1 MSRRRV
7 YSEEFAAVMNRFFEA
22 LDVYVK
28 TIIKPVIFLTWEELM
43 RVYNYDFV
51 PGSEIDRARDFFCFC
66 CFTSLRYSDAAAL
79 RPEQII
85 NDKISLSTIKTDQ
98 PLLIKL
104 NKYSK
109 SILEKYKGKYAT
121 VLPSVTN
128 NRLNHLIK
136 EIGEKAGIN
145 QQIVFSQYYGSNK
158 VEVNEPKYKLLTTH
172 CGRRT
177 FICNALALGISP
189 ITVMKWTG
197 HSEYSAMKPY
207 IDVADPIREE
217 AMTRFNER

>member
-7 YSEEFAAVMNRFFEA
+7 YSEESVAVMNRFFEA

-28 TIIKPVIFLTWEELM
+28 TIVKPVIFLTWEELM

-66 CFTSLRYSDAAAL
+66 CLTSLRYSDAAAL

-98 PLLIKL
+98 PLLIEL

-121 VLPSVTN
+121 GN
-128 NRLNHLIK
+128 K
-136 EIGEKAGIN
+136 
-145 QQIVFSQYYGSNK
+145 QQ
-158 VEVNEPKYKLLTTH
+158 T
-172 CGRRT
+172 
-177 FICNALALGISP
+177 
-189 ITVMKWTG
+189 
-197 HSEYSAMKPY
+197 
-207 IDVADPIREE
+207 
-217 AMTRFNER
+217 